1 MPVGAGQGPSFKT
14 RPGAPLDSDLLAAL
28 EALSANAA
36 PKHDGDLGAAEDAG
50 TGDSVEPSN
59 GDKSG
64 ELL

>member
-14 RPGAPLDSDLLAAL
+14 RPGAPLESDLLAAL
-28 EALSANAA
+28 EALCVSAA
-36 PKHDGDLGAAEDAG
+36 PKDDEVLAAAEDIRAE
-50 TGDSVEPSN
+50 DPVEPSN